1 MRNVRGHNKKIE
13 ILSCLVNDEDLNE
26 DSLEDGLDKARDD
39 DNGAKPES
47 PFFFRPPTA
56 QHLYTSRYGA
66 IRRDIH
72 APSEFYGSRF
82 KYDAYNIEKA

>member
-1 MRNVRGHNKKIE
+1 MHNNKIE

-47 PFFFRPPTA
+47 PFFSDHPLRSTC
-56 QHLYTSRYGA
+56 T
-66 IRRDIH
+66 RRDTARYTH
-72 APSEFYGSRF
+72 A
-82 KYDAYNIEKA
+82 K